1 MRSMTDFQA
10 KRIRIIGAPLDLGSG
25 RRGVDMGPSALRVA
39 GLERRLEG
47 LGHAGEDAGDL
58 EVEIP
63 ETQAIGDPKLR
74 YAETIVR
81 AAEALA
87 ERTQGALDAG
97 CMPLVLGGDHS
108 IAIGSLAGSVAHFRA
123 MRQELGVVWVDA
135 H

>member
-25 RRGVDMGPSALRVA
+25 RRGVGRGPSACGVAGDMGPWALRVG

-47 LGHAGEDAGDL
+47 LGHAVEDAGDL

-74 YAETIVR
+74 YADTIVR

-108 IAIGSLAGSVAHFRA
+108 IAIGSL
-123 MRQELGVVWVDA
+123 
-135 H
+135 